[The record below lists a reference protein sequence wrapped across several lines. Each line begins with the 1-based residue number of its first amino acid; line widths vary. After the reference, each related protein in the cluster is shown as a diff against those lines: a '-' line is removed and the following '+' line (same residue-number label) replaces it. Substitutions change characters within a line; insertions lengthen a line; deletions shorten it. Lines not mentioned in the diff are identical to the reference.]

1 MEPSQLI
8 ALPGKMACYQRKSA
22 RDGRGEY
29 QSLASS
35 SSAPQ
40 QPESQAGMPSNGSS
54 SEDGSGNG
62 NGKPVFEINES
73 QEDPDEPLDITRPFP
88 EFPGQLDEHGQFTL
102 RAVIVG
108 TVLGAVVSASNMYL
122 CLKTGWTFGA
132 SLFGAIS
139 MHRSVTNLRL
149 TCCRRNPWICHL
161 ETYQS
166 FAAQVYRRRV
176 LWTS

>member
-1 MEPSQLI
+1 
-8 ALPGKMACYQRKSA
+8 MACYQRKPG

-35 SSAPQ
+35 SSNPRT
-40 QPESQAGMPSNGSS
+40 SDLQAEMPSNGSL
-54 SEDGSGNG
+54 SEDGNG
-62 NGKPVFEINES
+62 NGKPVFEVNES
-73 QEDPDEPLDITRPFP
+73 QEGSDEPLDITRPFP
-88 EFPGQLDEHGQFTL
+88 EFPGQLDEYGQFTL

-139 MHRSVTNLRL
+139 MHHSGSKFGLMY
-149 TCCRRNPWICHL
+149 CRRNPWICHL

-166 FAAQVYRRRV
+166 FATQIPRRRL
-176 LWTS
+176 LWAS

>member
-1 MEPSQLI
+1 M
-8 ALPGKMACYQRKSA
+8 PGKMACYQRKPA

-40 QPESQAGMPSNGSS
+40 QPDSQAKMPSNGSL
-54 SEDGSGNG
+54 SEDGNG
-62 NGKPVFEINES
+62 NGKPIFEVNES
-73 QEDPDEPLDITRPFP
+73 QEGPEEPLDITRPFP

-132 SLFGAIS
+132 SLFGARS
-139 MHRSVTNLRL
+139 MHHSGRKFGLMY
-149 TCCRRNPWICHL
+149 CRRNPWICHL
-161 ETYQS
+161 ETDQS
-166 FAAQVYRRRV
+166 FATQIFRRWV